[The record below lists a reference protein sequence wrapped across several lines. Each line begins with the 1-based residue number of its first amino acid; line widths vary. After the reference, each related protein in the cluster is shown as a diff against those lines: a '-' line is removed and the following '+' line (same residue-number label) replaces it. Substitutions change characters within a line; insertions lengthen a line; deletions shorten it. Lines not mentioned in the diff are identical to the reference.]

1 MPQDPPS
8 QQRWRPYGLLLLLP
22 LALVGLDS
30 YGGLFTHPVPSR
42 QPLGL
47 WPRRLSA
54 GIPHSLSLQLSP
66 HAETPDTLSLTP
78 AGGQPQQLRPRIDG
92 SDWSAAL
99 PGLSPGLYKLQLRRQ
114 NQSIGPE
121 MPLQVKPEPF
131 WQLRSDRGLYQPGDW
146 LIASL
151 RQPIGGAA
159 LSLAVYGSRHELLWQ
174 QTLPTA
180 HSPASSLQQQR
191 IRLPENLLPGEG
203 LLLLRQGAQLLEAR
217 TFGIGGPAAGDAGLM
232 LAAGREQLLLGLD
245 QSLELYMTDA
255 KGLPVEQGWVRL
267 LGRTVAI
274 RAGAGKLE
282 LKASECAPNIDFAA
296 GDSRGNL
303 LQGSLR
309 FALNSAGWQ
318 PDLDAQDRPRVQT
331 TQSRSL
337 NWIAGQGSHILQS
350 GLTRIEPPAG
360 RIPLPEPPDNRPL
373 WLSLCE
379 PGGSCQ
385 QLQWLP
391 APARATWAL
400 QPPQPDALEPVRVTP
415 GPEGK
420 GLIESFRSLNQGLS
434 RVNPT
439 AGAVGFYDLGQPEPA
454 PDHPL
459 FLTLWALA
467 ALALPL
473 LPLMWLRRFLSL
485 QQRPF
490 PNPERR
496 KRSQQG
502 QLWGMGFS
510 AAGLLGLLLC
520 WAGQSTLAAGGGFG
534 AGLIV
539 SALLGW
545 WLRPL
550 LAKAHPLAPWIPLLQ
565 VLLLGLSFWFCLTY
579 QPILLGAFFLTA
591 IGLGL
596 LWGQIWQRLIPLSQL
611 QNPRILTLAS
621 LSVALFAHLLL
632 LPHLPQPLPAWLSTQ
647 TAGIVKIPAFVP
659 QTRLLDYQLWPA
671 GSTQILPAARRAGA
685 QVLHWRIWPE
695 AGSPQDLQ
703 QALDVKPA
711 LLAELQAP
719 SLASVGDRLQ
729 IPLRLINE
737 TSQTQQATW
746 RLRGPGLAG
755 EAQSLSL
762 SPRSE
767 QTLRQEL
774 RFDSAGWQTLELE
787 HQYRGRWT
795 AQSQRIFV
803 QAQPRAHSDPRLI
816 LRIDLPQASG
826 LVPGEEIPLLVHF
839 HQASGRHAPVGL
851 QLGLPAGFAPI
862 VDTLGTSARRS
873 WLRDFELRQG
883 QLNIQT
889 LPLASGQ
896 EVSFH
901 FRLQAIAPGKVR
913 LPVTRMFLLD
923 QPQVETVTSSEQWI
937 ETIPSR

>member
-47 WPRRLSA
+47 WPRQLRA
-54 GIPHSLSLQLSP
+54 GIPQRLSLQLSP
-66 HAETPDTLSLTP
+66 QAAPPDSLSLTP
-78 AGGQPQQLRPRIDG
+78 AGGQAQPLKPQIDG
-92 SDWSAAL
+92 SHWTATLPAL
-99 PGLSPGLYKLQLRRQ
+99 RPGLYKLQLRRQ
-114 NQSIGPE
+114 DQPMGPE
-121 MPLQVKPEPF
+121 LPLQIRPEPF
-131 WQLRSDRGLYQPGDW
+131 WQLRSDRSLYQPGDW

-151 RQPIGGAA
+151 RQPVGGAA
-159 LSLAVYGSRHELLWQ
+159 LSLAVYGSQRELLWQ

-180 HSPASSLQQQR
+180 SHPGNSLQQQR
-191 IRLPENLLPGEG
+191 IRLPENLPPGEG
-203 LLLLRQGAQLLEAR
+203 TLLLRQGAQLLEAR
-217 TFGIGGPAAGDAGLM
+217 TFSIGGPAAGDAGLV
-232 LAAGREQLLLGLD
+232 LAPGREQLLLGVD

-255 KGLPVEQGWVRL
+255 KGQPVDQGWVRL

-282 LKASECAPNIDFAA
+282 LKAPECAPSIDFAA

-303 LQGSLR
+303 LQGSLH
-309 FALNSAGWQ
+309 FTLNAAGWQ
-318 PDLDAQDRPRVQT
+318 PDLDAQDHPRIQT
-331 TQSRSL
+331 TQARSL
-337 NWIAGQGSHILQS
+337 SWIAGQGSQILQS

-360 RIPLPEPPDNRPL
+360 NIALPPPQDNRPL

-379 PGGSCQ
+379 AGGSCQ
-385 QLQWLP
+385 QLHWLP
-391 APARATWAL
+391 APAQAAWPL
-400 QPPQPDALEPVRVTP
+400 KPPQPDALEPVQVTP
-415 GPEGK
+415 GPELK
-420 GLIESFRSLNQGLS
+420 GQIESFRSLNQGLT
-434 RVNPT
+434 RLDPP
-439 AGAVGFYDLGQPEPA
+439 AGAAGFHGLGQPEPA

-473 LPLMWLRRFLSL
+473 LPLLWLRRLLSL

-490 PNPERR
+490 PNAERR
-496 KRSQQG
+496 KLSQQG
-502 QLWGMGFS
+502 QLLGIGFS
-510 AAGLLGLLLC
+510 AVSLLGLLLC
-520 WAGQSTLAAGGGFG
+520 WAGQYTLAAAGGLG
-534 AGLIV
+534 AALVASG
-539 SALLGW
+539 LLGRR
-545 WLRPL
+545 LRPL
-550 LAKAHPLAPWIPLLQ
+550 LAKAHPLAPWIPGLQ
-565 VLLLGLSFWFCLTY
+565 ALLLGLSFWFCLTY
-579 QPILLGAFFLTA
+579 QPILLGAFLLTA

-596 LWGQIWQRLIPLSQL
+596 LWGRIWQRLIPLPQL
-611 QNPRILTLAS
+611 HNARILTLAS

-632 LPHLPQPLPAWLSTQ
+632 LPNLKQPLPAWLSSQ
-647 TAGIVKIPAFVP
+647 AAGIVKIPAFVP

-671 GSTQILPAARRAGA
+671 GATQILPAARRAGA

-695 AGSPQDLQ
+695 AGAPQELQ
-703 QALDVKPA
+703 QALEVKPA

-729 IPLRLINE
+729 IPLRFINE
-737 TSQTQQATW
+737 TSQTQQANW
-746 RLRGPGLAG
+746 RLKGPGLAG
-755 EAQSLSL
+755 GDQRISLN
-762 SPRSE
+762 PRSE

-774 RFDSAGWQTLELE
+774 RFDQAGWQTLQLE

-795 AQSQRIFV
+795 AQTQRIFV
-803 QAQPRAHSDPRLI
+803 RAQPQPHSDPRLT

-839 HQASGRHAPVGL
+839 HQSSGRHASVGL

-862 VDTLGTSARRS
+862 VDTLGASARRT

-883 QLNIQT
+883 QLNLQT

-901 FRLQAIAPGKVR
+901 FRLQAMAPGKVR

-923 QPQVETVTSSEQWI
+923 QPRVEIVTGSEQWI
-937 ETIPSR
+937 ETLPGR